1 MLWRVL
7 SLFLAPVTGHYKRV
21 VAVLHALVSMVFRF
35 EHIEGYSNVSAFDLA
50 VFANTQRPQYE
61 HMNIVHQFSSCRY
74 RIRITLLCRAA
85 TRQELVRRCKKGEH

>member
-1 MLWRVL
+1 MLVRFL
-7 SLFLAPVTGHYKRV
+7 SLLVTPVTGHNKRI
-21 VAVLHALVSMVFRF
+21 VAVLHALVPVVFGF
-35 EHIEGYSNVSAFDLA
+35 EHVEGYGNVSALDLV

-85 TRQELVRRCKKGEH
+85 TRQTLARRCRKGEH